1 MDAPSASLTRLVRSS
16 WTALALFAGLSLAA
30 TWPLARGLGRDVPSD
45 YGDPLFVAWALA
57 WVCRQAGRAL
67 TGHVDAVTHFWAA
80 NQLYPEPSALAL
92 SDHFIAQAL
101 PLAPVYWITHNALL
115 VLGLAYLIAFTL
127 NGFCAWLLAREVTG
141 SSAAGVMAGCAFAFN
156 PFFLVYEIPHLQVI
170 SAWGLPL
177 ALFGLRRYF
186 ERGCR
191 AGLWCGAL
199 GVVMVSLSSGYYMV
213 MVPLFVV
220 LYVIWEIAA
229 RGRWRDAGM
238 WRALAAAG
246 MVAMLALAP
255 VLLAYIEARRRLG
268 FARSVEEAAQMSAP
282 IASYLAAVGPLVVP
296 FTFAAIAV
304 IGGAAGRLGW
314 TRRRLPL
321 LGLAVVG
328 AGLAFW
334 LSLGPA
340 PVIGGR
346 PMPSLGLYRILQEL
360 VPGMT
365 VLRVSSRFAVAF
377 VLFLSLAAGLGASLT
392 AGTRRGA
399 GAVVGLALVSVWL
412 NSLPAFPLN
421 HESPSTVGV
430 IRPAAYL
437 TPGPEAPEVYRY
449 LASLREPAVIAELPF
464 TDLWYNTRYLYFS
477 TFHWHPLVN
486 GFTSFFPPDFD
497 RRARWLVN
505 PVRTP
510 DEAFA
515 ALMAAGTTHVVV
527 HTGAWDQDYARA
539 LDAWLTGRGAR
550 RHGDFGGAAVYELA
564 R

>member
-550 RHGDFGGAAVYELA
+550 RHGDFGGAA
-564 R
+564 

>member
-16 WTALALFAGLSLAA
+16 WTALALFAGLSVAA

-80 NQLYPEPSALAL
+80 NQLYPEPAALAL

-246 MVAMLALAP
+246 MVAVLALAP

-412 NSLPAFPLN
+412 NSLQAFPLN

>member
-1 MDAPSASLTRLVRSS
+1 VDAPSASLTRLVRSS
-16 WTALALFAGLSLAA
+16 WTALALFAGLSVAA

-80 NQLYPEPSALAL
+80 NQLYPEPAALAL

-246 MVAMLALAP
+246 MVAVLALAP

-412 NSLPAFPLN
+412 NSLQAFPLN